1 MDVLHIMERE
11 GDRVV
16 AQLPEDVDLY
26 TTPSVST
33 AVNGLI
39 DSGCCHLVLDA
50 TRTLHMDSTG
60 VSALVGWYQRL
71 DVVDGSLGVT
81 GLHDGLLRMF
91 TILGLDN
98 VMSLTPGPAA
108 TA

>member
-1 MDVLHIMERE
+1 MLHISERE

-16 AQLPEDVDLY
+16 AELPEDVDLY
-26 TTPSVST
+26 TAPSVVT
-33 AVNGLI
+33 AVHALI
-39 DSGCCHLVLDA
+39 DSGCRHLVLDA
-50 TRTLHMDSTG
+50 SHTLHMDSTG

-71 DVVDGSLGVT
+71 DEAGGSLSVI

-91 TILGLDN
+91 GVLGLDT
-98 VMSLTPGPAA
+98 VISLKPAGPAA

>member
-1 MDVLHIMERE
+1 
-11 GDRVV
+11 
-16 AQLPEDVDLY
+16 
-26 TTPSVST
+26 
-33 AVNGLI
+33 
-39 DSGCCHLVLDA
+39 
-50 TRTLHMDSTG
+50 MDSTG

-71 DVVDGSLGVT
+71 DVVGGSLGVT

-98 VMSLTPGPAA
+98 VMSLKPGPAA

>member
-1 MDVLHIMERE
+1 MLHIIERE

-26 TTPSVST
+26 TTPSVVT
-33 AVNGLI
+33 AVNAII
-39 DSGCCHLVLDA
+39 DSGCRHLVLDA
-50 TRTLHMDSTG
+50 SHTLHMDSTG

-71 DVVDGSLGVT
+71 DALGGSVSAV

-91 TILGLDN
+91 GVLGLDT
-98 VMSLTPGPAA
+98 VMSLKPGPTA

>member
-1 MDVLHIMERE
+1 MEVLHIIERE

-26 TTPSVST
+26 TTPSVVT
-33 AVNGLI
+33 AVDALI
-39 DSGCCHLVLDA
+39 DSGCRHLVLDA
-50 TRTLHMDSTG
+50 THTLHMDSTG

-71 DVVDGSLGVT
+71 DGAGGSLGVT

-91 TILGLDN
+91 TILGLDT
-98 VMSLTPGPAA
+98 VMSLKPGPAT